1 MRLRAG
7 LLHSLLEAAAEG
19 HPDRLA
25 AVGGDRSLT
34 YAELCTRARQLAHLL
49 SELGVVPGD
58 RVGIHL
64 GKQLE
69 AVVAVYG
76 VLAAG
81 AAYVPLDPQAP
92 PARLCYLVSDCGVRV
107 VLAGQETVG
116 PWSAPEAAGVG
127 VDALVVLD
135 TEEELGR
142 PASGPAPI
150 AATALDAQPTTPP
163 KAAVSTD
170 GLAYVLYT
178 SGSTGVPKGVML
190 SHANALGF
198 VDWAGDR
205 FGVGPADR
213 LSNHAPLH
221 FDLSVFDLFAAARGA
236 AAVVPVPP
244 VVSMFPREL
253 ARFVNE
259 NAISVWYS
267 VPTVLSMLALR
278 GGLSPGDLPSV
289 RAVLFAGEVFPTKHL
304 RLLQSLLPRAQLA
317 NLYGPTETN
326 VCTWYPVP
334 QLPADQ
340 TAPIPIGRAID
351 GVDVFPVDDDG
362 RAAPRGEVGELCV
375 SGPTVMGGYWGDPD
389 RSAQVLVPDP
399 RAGRSGVVYR
409 TGDLVREREDGDY
422 EFLGRRDEQVKS
434 RGYRIELG
442 DVESALVAHPAIVE
456 CAVVAVPDELVG
468 TRLRAYAVLRG
479 DVADGELARF
489 CAARLPPYM
498 IPESIV
504 ARGSLPRT
512 STGKVDRRALLDKL

>member
-1 MRLRAG
+1 VKAG
-7 LLHSLLEAAAEG
+7 LLHGLLEAAAEK
-19 HPDRLA
+19 HSDRLA
-25 AVGGDRSLT
+25 GVGPERSLS
-34 YAELCTRARQLAHLL
+34 YGQLCSRARQLAHLL
-49 SELGVVPGD
+49 VELGVAPGD

-69 AVVAVYG
+69 SLVAVYG
-76 VLAAG
+76 VLEAG

-92 PARLCYLVSDCGVRV
+92 SARLAYLVSDCDVRIL
-107 VLAGQETVG
+107 LAGKQTAGV
-116 PWSAPEAAGVG
+116 WAAPEAAGLPLE
-127 VDALVVLD
+127 ALVVLD
-135 TEEELGR
+135 AAEEELGE
-142 PASGPAPI
+142 PAPGLTVV
-150 AATALDAQPTTPP
+150 AAPALEAQPDTPP
-163 KAAVSTD
+163 PAAVAAD
-170 GLAYVLYT
+170 GLAYILYT

-198 VDWAGDR
+198 VGWAGDL
-205 FGVGPADR
+205 FGVGPDDR

-253 ARFVNE
+253 ARFAE
-259 NAISVWYS
+259 GNAITIWYS

-278 GGLSPGDLPSV
+278 GGLEPGDLPAL

-304 RLLQSLLPRAQLA
+304 RLLQSLVPHARFA

-334 QLPADQ
+334 ELPEDESGS
-340 TAPIPIGRAID
+340 IPIGRAID
-351 GVDVFPVDDDG
+351 GVEVFPVGDDG
-362 RAAPRGEVGELCV
+362 MVVRRGEVGELHV
-375 SGPTVMGGYWGDPD
+375 AGPTVMHGYWGDRD
-389 RSAQVLVPDP
+389 RTAQVLVPDP
-399 RAGRSGVVYR
+399 RTGRAGLVYR

-442 DVESALVAHPAIVE
+442 DVESALVAHPAVVE

-468 TRLRAYAVLRG
+468 TRLHAFAVLREE
-479 DVADGELARF
+479 VEDGELARF

-498 IPESIV
+498 IPESIL
-504 ARGSLPRT
+504 ARESLPRL
-512 STGKVDRRALLDKL
+512 STGKVDRRALRG